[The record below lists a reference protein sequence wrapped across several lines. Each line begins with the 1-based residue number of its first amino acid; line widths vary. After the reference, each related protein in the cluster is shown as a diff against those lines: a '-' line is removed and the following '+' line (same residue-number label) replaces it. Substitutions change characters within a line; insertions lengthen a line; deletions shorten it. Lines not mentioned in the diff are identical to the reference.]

1 MATMRVITQSE
12 IDARKKVFGSPEVR
26 TAAAAMD
33 GAKTEPSESEKK
45 DNLLNALSK
54 YIPVTVIIGYTYL
67 DTIFRSLSNPPSSD
81 PPAVLWMVCF
91 LLLLAGTGVLT
102 YRITKDDS
110 TQTIPVDVRTKP
122 DSSSLI
128 QELESVVTNQRLKQ
142 TAIAIIAFAG
152 YVLAIGGP
160 FTYINKIVPGW
171 EWQAYYG
178 AVFLVLA
185 TLAVAII
192 AGKDLL
198 AN

>member
-12 IDARKKVFGSPEVR
+12 INVRKKLFGTPEVR

-33 GAKTEPSESEKK
+33 GAKTDLSESEKK

-67 DTIFRSLSNPPSSD
+67 DTIFRSLSD
-81 PPAVLWMVCF
+81 PPAVLWIVCF

-110 TQTIPVDVRTKP
+110 TQTIPADVRTNP
-122 DSSSLI
+122 DSSTLI

-160 FTYINKIVPGW
+160 FVYISKIIPGW

-198 AN
+198 AT